1 MRYGAGKTEFFP
13 PHYMAMTIL
22 AMASRSVSGISHIRG
37 DAKYFLPDVHSALVF
52 NLFFKFVDSAYFLR
66 QMWPPSVVMGQ
77 SL

>member
-22 AMASRSVSGISHIRG
+22 AMAPHSVSGISHVRG
-37 DAKYFLPDVHSALVF
+37 DAKYFLPNVQSALVF
-52 NLFFKFVDSAYFLR
+52 NLFKLVDPAYFLR